1 MLQYLGVDKV
11 GLGGA
16 IVCVPEL
23 RRHVGDVG
31 VVVDNVGVVTSDI
44 TAVVVTIVS
53 VVTLGRNIGSRGGLL
68 VRILLNF
75 RHRIDLSM
83 IKRFEMSAT
92 GLLVRGSEM
101 QISLRTLGPG
111 PHSGG
116 QCVVR
121 MVARHSG
128 SDSHTLGTRDNVN

>member
-1 MLQYLGVDKV
+1 MLQNLGVDKV
-11 GLGGA
+11 GLGGP
-16 IVCVPEL
+16 IVCVPKL

-31 VVVDNVGVVTSDI
+31 VVVDNVGVVTPDI

-53 VVTLGRNIGSRGGLL
+53 VVTLGRNIGSRRGLL

-92 GLLVRGSEM
+92 GLLVRGAEM
-101 QISLRTLGPG
+101 QISLRILGPD
-111 PHSGG
+111 SGG

-128 SDSHTLGTRDNVN
+128 SDSETLGTRDNVN